1 MEGPTVKRF
10 LAAAS
15 IPRSMLISEDSPGW
29 QGRFP
34 ERAGASLTMGGFDD
48 ESD

>member
-1 MEGPTVKRF
+1 MEGPTVKAISCGGLDPSVDVDIRGF
-10 LAAAS
+10 PGLA
-15 IPRSMLISEDSPGW
+15 
-29 QGRFP
+29 GRFP